1 MLKIE
6 FLSKALKHNHD
17 SWMRN
22 IIKKTTLSLYS
33 QPTQK
38 KKKNTGVW
46 FQWYLCVCKYKTIIL
61 IKTQNGQVSKAA
73 KNPNKST
80 THEETKTAKV
90 TNLSAKIN
98 SKILISNSNN
108 HVTHHVKSP
117 IYNINSTEEERRIV
131 TWQARWRTK
140 QKQE

>member
-1 MLKIE
+1 MNE
-6 FLSKALKHNHD
+6 KHNKE
-17 SWMRN
+17 N
-22 IIKKTTLSLYS
+22 YFIPLF
-33 QPTQK
+33 PTHPK
-38 KKKNTGVW
+38 KKKKHRGLLLI
-46 FQWYLCVCKYKTIIL
+46 LCVYKYKTIII

-117 IYNINSTEEERRIV
+117 IYNINSAEEEQRIV
-131 TWQARWRTK
+131 TWQVRWRTK
-140 QKQE
+140 TTNKAEVGTVNKELVETERIE

>member
-1 MLKIE
+1 MLKIWIF
-6 FLSKALKHNHD
+6 FLSKAHKHNRD

-22 IIKKTTLSLYS
+22 IIKKTPSSIYS
-33 QPTQK
+33 QPT
-38 KKKNTGVW
+38 KNKTQGSDSNDIRV
-46 FQWYLCVCKYKTIIL
+46 YKYKAIII